1 MMDSRR
7 TDLQSLPAGIEALRA
22 LVLTTMSERDAAV
35 TERDIL
41 LAQNDRLRHLL
52 LQLRRMHFGA
62 RSERLPEEQLQLG
75 LEAIEQA
82 IARADAEAEKHDPE
96 LRKDNATKRRAS
108 RGALPAH
115 LPRVEVTLTPE
126 DTACPCCRTTMTVIG
141 EDTSERLDVIP
152 AQFRV
157 IVTKRPKLA
166 CRACAGTVVQAS
178 APARLIEGGIPTEAM
193 VAHVLVA
200 RYADHLPLYRQAQIL
215 ERQGIILERST
226 LSFWMGYAAAE
237 VAPVV
242 ARLREM
248 MLASTRIFADE
259 TVVPVLDP
267 GRGRTKQGYF
277 WAIARDDRPWAGS
290 QPPAVVY
297 SYAPGRG
304 HIHANT
310 LLGGYRG
317 ILQCDGY
324 AAYKKVAGSKSTET
338 SVTLAFCWSH
348 VRRGF
353 YDLAKAK
360 APIATETLQRIA
372 ALYQIEARVRGKSA
386 VDRLAVRQAESKPL
400 VAELRVW
407 FEAQI
412 AKLPARGP
420 TAEAIRYALNHWDG
434 LERFLEDGRIELD
447 NNSVERSMRPVALSR
462 KNSLF
467 AGSDEGAEN
476 WACLASLIETCKLNG
491 VNPQAYFTDLLTRL
505 VNGWP
510 QKTHRRTDAVALG
523 AATNG
528 LSPRN
533 SQRVAVNRLRSIGTR
548 RTPNWMAWRSGSSW
562 M

>member
-1 MMDSRR
+1 MDSPR
-7 TDLQSLPAGIEALRA
+7 TDLPNRPDDAAALRA
-22 LVLTTMSERDAAV
+22 LVLATLSERDAAV
-35 TERDIL
+35 TERDLL

-52 LQLRRMHFGA
+52 LKLTRMQFGA

-75 LEAIEQA
+75 LEALEQA
-82 IARADAEAEKHDPE
+82 IAQGEAEAEKQDPD
-96 LRKDNATKRRAS
+96 LRRDNATKRRAS
-108 RGALPAH
+108 RGALPSH

-126 DTACPCCRTTMTVIG
+126 DTACPCCRAPMTVIG
-141 EDTSERLDVIP
+141 EDSSERLDVIP

-166 CRACAGTVVQAS
+166 CRACPGTVVQEP
-178 APARLIEGGIPTEAM
+178 APARLIEGGLPTEAL

-200 RYADHLPLYRQAQIL
+200 RYGDHLPLYRQAQMMQ
-215 ERQGIILERST
+215 RQGVLIDRAT

-242 ARLREM
+242 SRLREM
-248 MLASTRIFADE
+248 LLASTRIFADE

-277 WAIARDDRPWAGS
+277 WAIGRDDRPWAGTLS
-290 QPPAVVY
+290 PAVVY

-304 HIHANT
+304 HIHATT
-310 LLGGYRG
+310 LLGNYRG

-324 AAYKKVAGSKSTET
+324 GAYKKLGGSKSTN
-338 SVTLAFCWSH
+338 SPVILAFCWSH

-360 APIATETLQRIA
+360 APIAIEALQRIG
-372 ALYQIEARVRGKSA
+372 ALYTIEARVRGKTA
-386 VDRLAVRQAESKPL
+386 AERLAVRQAESRPL
-400 VAELRVW
+400 VDALRIW
-407 FEAQI
+407 FDAQI

-420 TAEAIRYALNHWDG
+420 MAEAIRYALNHWDG
-434 LERFLEDGRIELD
+434 LRRFLEDGRIEID
-447 NNSVERSMRPVALSR
+447 SNSIERAMRPVSLSR

-467 AGSDEGAEN
+467 AGSDEGGEN

-491 VNPQAYFTDLLTRL
+491 VNPQAYFTALLTRL

-510 QKTHRRTDAVALG
+510 Q
-523 AATNG
+523 
-528 LSPRN
+528 
-533 SQRVAVNRLRSIGTR
+533 NRIDELM
-548 RTPNWMAWRSGSSW
+548 PWHWAPKQPP
-562 M
+562 